1 MVKRG
6 VDNLLLNN
14 SEKNSNLK
22 YILIL
27 LLILIVFSF
36 VAIVIASSE
45 RKLEEIPVCGDG
57 TFYETCSID
66 KPYYCDN
73 GILIE
78 KASFCGCPKLF
89 LKKEGETC
97 IFQNNSKYFDVQ
109 MNYFLRKD
117 KNKMSFRVYE
127 DIYNYVSEIPRVIR
141 YDGEEISSRVN
152 FKRASINE
160 PIQREKIIPLVK
172 EIQNIA
178 PRNKVEQARIA
189 ISLVQ
194 HIPYNAS
201 DRKTLFAGIETDIVR
216 YPYEVLYENQ
226 GICGE
231 KSQLLAFLLKELG
244 YGVVIFY
251 FSKENHEAVGI
262 SCPIEKSFYGSG
274 YCFVE
279 TGGPAIITDSF
290 IEFSE
295 GVKLNSYPEILLISE
310 GISLPKRIYEYGD
323 AKIVNAIRERNLYG
337 FLNFWR
343 YDKLI
348 GKYNLSEI
356 YYRG

>member
-1 MVKRG
+1 M
-6 VDNLLLNN
+6 
-14 SEKNSNLK
+14 
-22 YILIL
+22 
-27 LLILIVFSF
+27 
-36 VAIVIASSE
+36 
-45 RKLEEIPVCGDG
+45 
-57 TFYETCSID
+57 
-66 KPYYCDN
+66 
-73 GILIE
+73 
-78 KASFCGCPKLF
+78 
-89 LKKEGETC
+89 
-97 IFQNNSKYFDVQ
+97 
-109 MNYFLRKD
+109 
-117 KNKMSFRVYE
+117 
-127 DIYNYVSEIPRVIR
+127 
-141 YDGEEISSRVN
+141 
-152 FKRASINE
+152 
-160 PIQREKIIPLVK
+160 
-172 EIQNIA
+172 
-178 PRNKVEQARIA
+178 
-189 ISLVQ
+189 
-194 HIPYNAS
+194 
-201 DRKTLFAGIETDIVR
+201 
-216 YPYEVLYENQ
+216 
-226 GICGE
+226 
-231 KSQLLAFLLKELG
+231 
-244 YGVVIFY
+244 VIFY